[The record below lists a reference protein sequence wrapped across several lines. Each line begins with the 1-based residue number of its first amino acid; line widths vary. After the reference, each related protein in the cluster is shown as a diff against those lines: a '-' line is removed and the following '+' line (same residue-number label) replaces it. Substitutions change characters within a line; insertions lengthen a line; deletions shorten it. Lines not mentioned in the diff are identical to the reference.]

1 MAVIGGSG
9 PPSVIDLA
17 PGSQVAS
24 MQYAYGEASGLQHM
38 LGGTIA
44 SWTTTGAVEILNV
57 TGKGYFQALYV
68 NCSSDQL
75 VSATV
80 TIDGVTAVTVTNSQ
94 VTHASYGLLLI
105 GAGRYY
111 SSVYSG
117 DRDQI
122 NFNES
127 FVVNVN
133 HPSNTAYL
141 LYRYVLTA

>member
-80 TIDGVTAVTVTNSQ
+80 TIDGVTAVTLSNQQ
-94 VTHASYGLLLI
+94 VTYASYGIILI
-105 GAGRYY
+105 GAARYY
-111 SSVYSG
+111 SSAYSG
-117 DRDQI
+117 VRDQI